1 MNREADRADSASS
14 GVMDRIVQLVIDL
27 FRLRIVRY
35 LVAAVAGLAVD
46 LAVYAGLIYFA
57 GLHYLW
63 ASVASFLVATL
74 ANYVV
79 SVRLVFASG
88 VRFPRVL
95 ELVMIYAV
103 SATGLL
109 WTQLIL
115 FLCVERFGVHVVV
128 AKLIAIGCVFVGNFL
143 LRRHFIFAPAR
154 G

>member
-1 MNREADRADSASS
+1 MNRDAGSAGMTTRGTTS
-14 GVMDRIVQLVIDL
+14 RIVALVHAV

-35 LVAAVAGLAVD
+35 LVAAVAGLVVD
-46 LAVYAGLIYFA
+46 LAVYTGLIYLA
-57 GLHYLW
+57 DVHYLW

-74 ANYVV
+74 ANYIV

-95 ELVMIYAV
+95 ELAMIYAV
-103 SATGLL
+103 SATGLV

-115 FLCVERFGVHVVV
+115 FVCVERFGVHVVV
-128 AKLIAIGCVFVGNFL
+128 AKLFAIGCVFFWNYL

-154 G
+154 S